1 MSTVIGYLV
10 GQIGEFS
17 GLRVAIPEKGLVIGC
32 EPTDEGL
39 TLALTRH
46 GKPVWC
52 EADFHQPLYTL
63 GCAGYGWLRPEDVR
77 RELERMTAEWER

>member
-17 GLRVAIPEKGLVIGC
+17 GLRVAIPEKGLVIGR
-32 EPTDEGL
+32 EPTDEGV
-39 TLALTRH
+39 TPALTRR

-52 EADFHQPLYTL
+52 EADFHQLLYTL
-63 GCAGYGWLRPEDVR
+63 GCASYDWLLLGDAP
-77 RELERMTAEWER
+77 RELEKMAAEWER